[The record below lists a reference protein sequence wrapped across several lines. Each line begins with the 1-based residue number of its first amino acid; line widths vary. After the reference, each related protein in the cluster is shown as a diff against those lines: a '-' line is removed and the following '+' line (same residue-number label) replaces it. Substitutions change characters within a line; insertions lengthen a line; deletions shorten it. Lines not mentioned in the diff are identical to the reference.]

1 MATYLPTALSVG
13 TVCRTS
19 HMPAMVAVEHRRFV
33 IMLSGIF
40 FDLVERADFGLLE
53 QQPLPFGLHH
63 RAVGQSRVYLLL
75 ADSTISG
82 SSPASGEW
90 NCFCAAEAGSFL
102 CDRLGLN
109 YSRLRAFVRPY
120 VQNRSAL
127 CSSSCRGVLFLQS
140 RTRLPFFRA
149 ALAELVFAEY
159 FL

>member
-1 MATYLPTALSVG
+1 
-13 TVCRTS
+13 
-19 HMPAMVAVEHRRFV
+19 MPAIVAVEHRRFV

-75 ADSTISG
+75 ANSTISG

-140 RTRLPFFRA
+140 RTRSPFFRS
-149 ALAELVFAEY
+149 ALGELVFAEY